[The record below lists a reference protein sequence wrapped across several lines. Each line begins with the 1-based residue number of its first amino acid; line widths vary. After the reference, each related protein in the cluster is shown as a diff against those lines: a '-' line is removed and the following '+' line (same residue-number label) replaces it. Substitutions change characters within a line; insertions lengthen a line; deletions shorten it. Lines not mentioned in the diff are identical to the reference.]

1 MLTNIN
7 HNMLRKLINHFS
19 LPKLYFLEQNL
30 FRDNN
35 VFINEHHKISAI
47 KKIQKNWRTY
57 KNKNKFSYGFALHPE
72 EYSPSGYFNLSR
84 IDECYLELKFK

>member
-19 LPKLYFLEQNL
+19 LPKLYFLQQDL
-30 FRDNN
+30 FSDHNI
-35 VFINEHHKISAI
+35 FINEHQKISAI
-47 KKIQKNWRTY
+47 KKIQRNWRTY
-57 KNKNKFSYGFALHPE
+57 KNKFSYGFALHPE

-84 IDECYLELKFK
+84 IDECRLELTFN